1 MDNSSPERAGSPD
14 GGGVQG
20 HASKFE
26 YVKDGLPVTEYVK
39 AKPPRS
45 PFDVST
51 EQYHATATIVMC
63 SCPGCRTIGTL
74 EFPNGYDFKSGD
86 RVVSKKTI
94 KGMCLN
100 CRTAKPHA
108 VLDAHGQIVGYKPCI
123 GPEVEFI
130 PYGDSCDLLRRSQKL
145 VKHIMGIS

>member
-1 MDNSSPERAGSPD
+1 MDGSSPERAGCDD

-20 HASKFE
+20 HSKFE

-39 AKPPRS
+39 TKPPPS
-45 PFDVST
+45 PFALPN

-74 EFPNGYDFKSGD
+74 EFPNGFDFKAGS
-86 RVVSKKTI
+86 RLMEKKTI
-94 KGMCLN
+94 RGMCLN
-100 CRTAKPHA
+100 CRTGKPHA
-108 VLDAHGQIVGYKPCI
+108 VLDAQGKIVGHKPCI

-130 PYGDSCDLLRRSQKL
+130 PYADSCDLMKRSQEL
-145 VKHIMGIS
+145 VKHIMGIA